1 MASNTVTKPTLTYFN
16 VFARAE
22 VPRLLLEDAGVDYD
36 FVTVTNWPE
45 VKAQLT
51 ASGKL
56 AFGQVPLYEEPE
68 GLTLVQSAAIARHI
82 ARKHG
87 YNGANALEEALIDQ
101 ANEGVVDAF
110 TAIAKAIWAPA
121 DQQAEAKEKLIK
133 ETLPA
138 QLTNFEKLLE
148 KNGDNGLGSKL
159 SYADLTLWV
168 ALQLVFSR
176 IEGSRDALLGSGFPA
191 VKKLFDAV
199 AQRERIKAYIAR
211 DVYNTTHKIQQ
222 I

>member
-110 TAIAKAIWAPA
+110 TAIAKAIW
-121 DQQAEAKEKLIK
+121 

-148 KNGDNGLGSKL
+148 KNGNNGFLVGSKL
-159 SYADLTLWV
+159 SYADVTLWV

-176 IEGSRDALLGSGFPA
+176 IEGSRDALLGSGFLA

-211 DVYNTTHKIQQ
+211 DVYNTTKQA
-222 I
+222 